1 MTTQPAPTISAT
13 FTYRT
18 YVPYGYF
25 AFKTASLTFTGP
37 DHDAWTDRLKE
48 AYKRRFGEREDR
60 VHALYDIYNESKAAL
75 DRAQAAYEAAKAAH
89 HLANL
94 FRGTYRKT
102 KTALKNARRALEET
116 DLASRQACIA
126 WAESKDRVDAWD
138 KRSLYADFLIDHGF
152 QCTSKQCDESN
163 LSTEIWQLF

>member
-1 MTTQPAPTISAT
+1 MTTQPTPTISAT

-25 AFKTASLTFTGP
+25 AFKTASLTFTG
-37 DHDAWTDRLKE
+37 HDRDTWDDRLRE

-60 VHALYDIYNESKAAL
+60 VHALYDIYDESKAAL
-75 DRAQAAYEAAKAAH
+75 ERAREAYETAKAAH
-89 HLANL
+89 RLTNL

-102 KTALKNARRALEET
+102 RKALTDARRVLEET
-116 DLASRQACIA
+116 DLASKQACVA

-138 KRSLYADFLIDHGF
+138 KRSFYASFLMDHGF
-152 QCTSKQCDESN
+152 QRISRQCDDSN